1 MTLTNAAASEHNN
14 RTVRAKSSSREMSYD
29 GYDIIA
35 SLANKVEA
43 LVILFLHTVALLFQ
57 RTVVVYRTCVVI
69 VVILFNFKKQ

>member
-57 RTVVVYRTCVVI
+57 RTVVYRTCVVI